1 MFSYREKHWV
11 IGNLARDFEK
21 FRRFGSDGQSMDRGV
36 NLIFRCLILKIIYKK
51 AFRLLRRAKISKDVK
66 TG

>member
-1 MFSYREKHWV
+1 MTLKN
-11 IGNLARDFEK
+11 G
-21 FRRFGSDGQSMDRGV
+21 RFGSDGQSMDRGV

-51 AFRLLRRAKISKDVK
+51 AFRLLKRVKISKDVK